1 MGRDHSHQT
10 SVVTEENNTQ
20 VKAVDQCTHCNVLI
34 GGKNVFRNVKGF
46 VNFPVNWA
54 VIETHTRINEGLH
67 KQN

>member
-34 GGKNVFRNVKGF
+34 GGKNVFRNVTLPCQNVKGF

-54 VIETHTRINEGLH
+54 VIETH
-67 KQN
+67 K